1 MKIRSPVILKRSS
14 HGCRARDVTTGKIG
28 RIAPPLLYPRREYLR
43 SSDCTWLFWF
53 RSVGSVCLRVST
65 VFLFCYLLYF
75 AKITHKKNFKAR
87 IFQFI
92 VKPEYFRNRILTLN
106 ILFTGIVTFTFTNR
120 RKKRH
125 PRKVERTTLPFT
137 ILTMR

>member
-1 MKIRSPVILKRSS
+1 MKIRSPVILKRPS

-75 AKITHKKNFKAR
+75 AKIKHKKIFKAR

-92 VKPEYFRNRILTLN
+92 VEPKARGHLHSN
-106 ILFTGIVTFTFTNR
+106 TN
-120 RKKRH
+120 
-125 PRKVERTTLPFT
+125 ELQGGDIRTPISDSSTPT
-137 ILTMR
+137 IFKF